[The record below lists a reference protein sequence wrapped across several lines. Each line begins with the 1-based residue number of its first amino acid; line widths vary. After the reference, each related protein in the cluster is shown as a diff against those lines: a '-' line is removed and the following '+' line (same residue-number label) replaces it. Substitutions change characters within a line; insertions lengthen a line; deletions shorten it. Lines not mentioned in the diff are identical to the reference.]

1 MGGVGERMRTLP
13 PWAGQIIGFAITGG
27 LGFVVDAGVLWLMIR
42 AGLSPYAGRVVSL
55 AVGIVFTWWLH
66 RRLTFRTAAAPSWRE
81 FGAFLIQSL
90 AGIVVNYAIYSALLS
105 VGSPIL
111 AALVVGTG
119 VAAVF
124 NFFRYRTILS

>member
-1 MGGVGERMRTLP
+1 MGGDGSGRPALP
-13 PWAGQIIGFAITGG
+13 AWTGQVFRFGITGG

-81 FGAFLIQSL
+81 FGAFFLQSL
-90 AGIVVNYAIYSALLS
+90 AGAAVNYAVYSGLLWAGAP
-105 VGSPIL
+105 VP

-124 NFFRYRTILS
+124 NFFRYRTILA